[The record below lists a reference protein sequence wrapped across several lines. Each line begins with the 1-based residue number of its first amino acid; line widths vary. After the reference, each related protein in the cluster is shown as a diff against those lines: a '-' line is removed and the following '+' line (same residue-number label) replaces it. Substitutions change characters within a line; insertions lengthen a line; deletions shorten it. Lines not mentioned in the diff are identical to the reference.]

1 MRLTT
6 NSVSSRSGSEANMT
20 LSTEDLFGRLR
31 QTWASCPDWVQTM
44 ILKNMRE
51 TVKAMRQQEHGVRE
65 DRR

>member
-1 MRLTT
+1 
-6 NSVSSRSGSEANMT
+6 MT